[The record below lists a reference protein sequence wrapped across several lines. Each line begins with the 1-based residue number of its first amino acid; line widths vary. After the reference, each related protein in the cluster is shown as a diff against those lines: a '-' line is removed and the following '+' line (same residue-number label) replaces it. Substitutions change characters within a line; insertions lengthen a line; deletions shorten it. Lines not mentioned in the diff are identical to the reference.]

1 MFLVFSITK
10 IGKMDHFRVCQLCR
24 NCKKTSKVFKV
35 KLSYYDANG
44 KIDINPIQSIREF
57 TFQCE
62 LCSAVS
68 IVDFEQICSPA
79 TVLELKRVEKER
91 KKKIEQLIKNL
102 VSLLN
107 DDY

>member
-1 MFLVFSITK
+1 M
-10 IGKMDHFRVCQLCR
+10 
-24 NCKKTSKVFKV
+24 FKV
-35 KLSYYDANG
+35 KLSYYNANG
-44 KIDINPIQSIREF
+44 KIDINPIQRIREF
-57 TFQCE
+57 AFQCE

-68 IVDFEQICSPA
+68 IVDFDQVCSPA

-91 KKKIEQLIKNL
+91 KEKIEQLIEDL